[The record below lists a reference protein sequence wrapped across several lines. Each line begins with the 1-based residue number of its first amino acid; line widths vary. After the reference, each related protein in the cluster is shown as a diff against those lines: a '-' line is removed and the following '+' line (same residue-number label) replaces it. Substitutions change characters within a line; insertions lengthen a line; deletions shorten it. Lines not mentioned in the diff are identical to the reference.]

1 MSCAQHLANH
11 PDKFDVTL
19 VEAVDYCGGQAFS
32 IDIDK
37 NKYGASWLNQGVQG
51 GSYIFHHTMTMFS
64 RMGYH
69 ADPVELQVAFGKDE
83 TFWTN
88 VFPTKLLADHQKYT
102 KRLAFMM
109 KFLRWTEVFF
119 ALLPIKYLFMLF
131 GFPTFFT
138 NTVAMPM
145 IALFLGTGNYTPE
158 VPSIILE
165 RICTSP
171 TYGMWFP
178 PDKLS
183 VASNQPPMVVFPN
196 FTKFYTT
203 WKESLEKRGVKV
215 RLSTEVTQVVSR
227 NSKGVVV
234 KTIKRT
240 PAKDQHNPAS
250 AWATEAREAAVDGDA
265 KEQTEE
271 YDELVLC
278 VL

>member
-1 MSCAQHLANH
+1 
-11 PDKFDVTL
+11 
-19 VEAVDYCGGQAFS
+19 
-32 IDIDK
+32 
-37 NKYGASWLNQGVQG
+37 
-51 GSYIFHHTMTMFS
+51 
-64 RMGYH
+64 
-69 ADPVELQVAFGKDE
+69 
-83 TFWTN
+83 
-88 VFPTKLLADHQKYT
+88 
-102 KRLAFMM
+102 
-109 KFLRWTEVFF
+109 
-119 ALLPIKYLFMLF
+119 MLF

-196 FTKFYTT
+196 FTRFYTT

-234 KTIKRT
+234 KTIK
-240 PAKDQHNPAS
+240 N
-250 AWATEAREAAVDGDA
+250 
-265 KEQTEE
+265 
-271 YDELVLC
+271 
-278 VL
+278 